1 MITISKRYIV
11 DEQGR
16 PQEVVI
22 PWDQYRQIAEILGLD
37 LDEEAIADL
46 RQARRDREAKN
57 RDAYVEMDEIR

>member
-1 MITISKRYIV
+1 M

-46 RQARRDREAKN
+46 RQARRDREAKIS
-57 RDAYVEMDEIR
+57 DAYVGLDEIQ